1 MDFKPIKPKKIYEEI
16 VSQLQ
21 KMMVEGRYNPGDKLP
36 SEREMAEILGVSR
49 PSVREAITALAAM
62 GILEVRPG
70 EGTFV
75 AHTSDRETIKSLAMI
90 LAIERNSLAELME
103 VRRILECEAAAMA
116 AQRATEEDIELMEYL
131 LGNMKDTAERREQSV
146 EFDLQFHF
154 AVAQATHNRVLHRL
168 INTLDE
174 MMHQTFL
181 TNRHEMYSSP
191 GVARRIINEHQAI
204 LDGIKQG
211 QPGAA
216 QQGMASHLSHVQ
228 KGLERD

>member
-1 MDFKPIKPKKIYEEI
+1 MEFKPIKPKKIYEEI
-16 VSQLQ
+16 VSQLND
-21 KMMVEGRYNPGDKLP
+21 MIIEGRYNPGDKLP
-36 SEREMAEILGVSR
+36 SEREMAEVLGVSR

-90 LAIERNSLAELME
+90 LAVERNSLAELME
-103 VRRILECEAAAMA
+103 VRRILECEAAALA
-116 AQRATEEDIELMEYL
+116 AERATEEDIELMEHL
-131 LGNMKDTAERREQSV
+131 LGGMIATAERREQSV

-174 MMHQTFL
+174 MMHLTFIS
-181 TNRHEMYSSP
+181 NRHEMYSSP
-191 GVARRIINEHQAI
+191 GVASRIVSEHRNI
-204 LDGIKQG
+204 LDSIKNR
-211 QPGAA
+211 QPRLAR
-216 QQGMASHLSHVQ
+216 QGMTRHLNHVQ

>member
-21 KMMVEGRYNPGDKLP
+21 RMIIEGKYNPGDKLP
-36 SEREMAEILGVSR
+36 SEREMAEVLNVSR

-75 AHTSDRETIKSLAMI
+75 AHTSDRETIQSLSMI
-90 LAIERNSLAELME
+90 LAVERNSLAELME

-116 AQRATEEDIELMEYL
+116 AQRATEADIALMEDL
-131 LGNMKDTAERREQSV
+131 LNGMKDTAQRREQGV

-168 INTLDE
+168 VNTLDE
-174 MMHQTFL
+174 MMHQTFIS
-181 TNRHEMYSSP
+181 NRQEMYSSP
-191 GVARRIINEHQAI
+191 GVAKRIISEHEAI
-204 LDGIKQG
+204 LEGIKSR
-211 QPGAA
+211 QPKTARN
-216 QQGMASHLSHVQ
+216 GMSSHLSHVQ

>member
-21 KMMVEGRYNPGDKLP
+21 DMMVEGLYNPGDKLP
-36 SEREMAEILGVSR
+36 SEREMAEVLGVSR

-90 LAIERNSLAELME
+90 LAVERNSLAELME

-116 AQRATEEDIELMEYL
+116 AGRANNEDIELMEDL
-131 LGNMKDTAERREQSV
+131 LTSMKATAERREQGV

-174 MMHQTFL
+174 LMHQTFIL
-181 TNRHEMYSSP
+181 NRQEMYSSP
-191 GVARRIINEHQAI
+191 GVANRIISEHEAI
-204 LDGIKQG
+204 LDGIKNH
-211 QPGAA
+211 QPRAA
-216 QQGMASHLSHVQ
+216 RQGMNSHLSHVQ